1 VSRMLVANG
10 LLDELVVWLHP
21 VLSGEA
27 APDQLLY
34 HDMPQARF
42 TLAGTDV
49 HSTGIVVLT
58 YVPTT

>member
-1 VSRMLVANG
+1 
-10 LLDELVVWLHP
+10 
-21 VLSGEA
+21 
-27 APDQLLY
+27 
-34 HDMPQARF
+34 MPQARL